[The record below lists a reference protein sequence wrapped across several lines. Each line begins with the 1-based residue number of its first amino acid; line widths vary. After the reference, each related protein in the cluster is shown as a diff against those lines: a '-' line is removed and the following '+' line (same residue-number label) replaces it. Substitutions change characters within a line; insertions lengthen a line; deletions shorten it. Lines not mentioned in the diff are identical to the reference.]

1 MSCHLVHTQVDMR
14 NLNRW
19 AGERGLVRRGS
30 FDQDFAFHI
39 LLSALFGK
47 GALQPFRLF
56 ATDRQ
61 RRATLYAYSSSDA
74 GQLRDLTAM
83 VATPDC
89 LEVLGIDRLRSK
101 PMPSIFAEGLRLGFD
116 LRVRP
121 VRRLGED
128 LKNPQSG
135 KTTSKG
141 SEVDAYWLDAIRR
154 NPDGWRD
161 VEEHASDSR
170 RTREVVYSEWL
181 KERFSEAA
189 DIEICRLAGFCRT
202 RTIRGDG
209 LGPEGPDAKLHG
221 VLVVRDCNAFAEM
234 LRGGVGRHRAY
245 GYGML
250 LLRPPARERLSK

>member
-1 MSCHLVHTQVDMR
+1 MSSHLVHLQADMR

-19 AGERGLVRRGS
+19 AGARGLVKRGS

-56 ATDRQ
+56 ATARQ
-61 RRATLYAYSSSDA
+61 RRATLYAYSSTDA
-74 GQLRDLTAM
+74 GQLQELAAT
-83 VATPDC
+83 VGTPDC
-89 LEVLGIDRLRSK
+89 LEVLNTGTMRSK
-101 PMPSIFAEGLRLGFD
+101 PMPSSFAAGLRLGFD

-135 KTTSKG
+135 KTMSKG
-141 SEVDAYWLDAIRR
+141 SEVDAYWLDALRR

-161 VEEHASDSR
+161 VAKPDSASARSREEVYSQWLSERFSGVADLEMCQLAGFR
-170 RTREVVYSEWL
+170 RTRTV
-181 KERFSEAA
+181 
-189 DIEICRLAGFCRT
+189 
-202 RTIRGDG
+202 RGDG
-209 LGPEGPDAKLHG
+209 LGPEGPDARLHG
-221 VLVVRDCNAFAEM
+221 VLVVRDCEAFAKM

-245 GYGML
+245 GYGMI
-250 LLRPPARERLSK
+250 LLRPPTMERLRR

>member
-1 MSCHLVHTQVDMR
+1 MSNHLVHVQVDMR

-19 AGERGLVRRGS
+19 AGARGLVRRGS

-74 GQLRDLTAM
+74 EQLRNLATT

-89 LEVLGIDRLRSK
+89 LEVLSVGEMKSK
-101 PMPSIFAEGLRLGFD
+101 LMPSTFAEGLRLGFD

-121 VRRLGED
+121 VRRLGAD

-135 KTTSKG
+135 KIMSKG
-141 SEVDAYWLDAIRR
+141 SEVDSYWLDALRSSP
-154 NPDGWRD
+154 NGWRD
-161 VEEHASDSR
+161 APKNDSDKARSR
-170 RTREVVYSEWL
+170 EAVYSEWL
-181 KERFSEAA
+181 RERFSGAA
-189 DIEICRLAGFCRT
+189 DIEVCQLAGFRRT
-202 RTIRGDG
+202 RTVRGDG

-221 VLVVRDCNAFAEM
+221 VLVVRDCEAFEKM

-245 GYGML
+245 GYGMI
-250 LLRPPARERLSK
+250 LLRPPAMERLKA